1 MSATKPAALLS
12 EVRLRQSLSIGAVL
26 RFTS

>member
-12 EVRLRQSLSIGAVL
+12 KVRLRRSLSIGAVL